1 MTLPSNSSM
10 NYYPDN
16 SLSNYVTKLPQLF
29 DFDGSWEVG
38 LSEVLFPLS
47 WPNVNENEVRL
58 RILIWHKN
66 PENNQYDR
74 QEWVTIS
81 PPPGH
86 YESPDFLVKQI
97 NAKIE
102 RVEYRKNLARFLYN
116 DISKRITVRFD
127 EKALSETVIVM
138 SKTMAELL
146 GFGWETKTRRN
157 CNEQPPKES
166 GGDDSSMVAR
176 TRRQVEDEIKD
187 YLLLTGADS
196 NLVVLSP
203 EDALSYTASGVCDLQ
218 RGFYSLFIYCDIV
231 DPVAVGNIRAPLL
244 SRVNIAGKEGA
255 TISRIYQNIQYVP
268 ILRKQFD
275 TIEIDIRSDFGQN
288 VAFERGKVIVVL
300 HFRRRK
306 PSYL

>member
-10 NYYPDN
+10 NYYPEN
-16 SLSNYVTKLPQLF
+16 TLSNYVTKLPQLF

-38 LSEVLFPLS
+38 LSEVLFPIS
-47 WPNVNENEVRL
+47 WPTVKANEIAM

-66 PENNQYDR
+66 PENNQYVRD
-74 QEWVTIS
+74 EWVTIS

-86 YESPDFLVKQI
+86 YESPDILVKQI

-116 DISKRITVRFD
+116 DISKKITVRFD
-127 EKALSETVIVM
+127 EKALSETIILM
-138 SKTMAELL
+138 SKPMAELL
-146 GFGWETKTRRN
+146 GFEWETKTRQKRDVK
-157 CNEQPPKES
+157 PPTES
-166 GGDDSSMVAR
+166 GGDEPGISR
-176 TRRQVEDEIKD
+176 KRRQVEDEIKD
-187 YLLLTGADS
+187 YLLVRAGDS
-196 NLVVLSP
+196 DMVALGP

-218 RGFYSLFIYCDIV
+218 RGFYSLFVYCDIV
-231 DPVAVGNIRAPLL
+231 EPVVVGDVKAPLL
-244 SRVNIAGKEGA
+244 RVVNISGKEGS

-275 TIEIDIRSDFGQN
+275 TIEIDIRSDFGQK

>member
-16 SLSNYVTKLPQLF
+16 TLSNYVTKLPQVF

-38 LSEVLFPLS
+38 LSEVLFPIS
-47 WPNVNENEVRL
+47 WPNVDADEVRL
-58 RILIWHKN
+58 RILIWYKN

-74 QEWVTIS
+74 NEWISIS

-86 YESPDFLVKQI
+86 YENPDFLVKQI

-102 RVEYRKNLARFLYN
+102 RVEHRKNLARFLYN
-116 DISKRITVRFD
+116 DISKKITVRFD

-138 SKTMAELL
+138 SKTMAQLL
-146 GFGWETKTRRN
+146 GFGWETKTRKNRDV
-157 CNEQPPKES
+157 QPPKES
-166 GGDDSSMVAR
+166 GGAESTTAGK
-176 TRRQVEDEIKD
+176 RRQVEDEIKD
-187 YLLLTGADS
+187 YTLLAAGDS
-196 NLVVLSP
+196 DLVAMSP

-231 DPVAVGNIRAPLL
+231 DPVVVGDVRAPLL
-244 SRVNIAGKEGA
+244 RVVNIAGKEGS
-255 TISRIYQNIQYVP
+255 TVSRIYQNIQYVP

-275 TIEIDIRSDFGQN
+275 TIEIDIRSDFGQK

>member
-1 MTLPSNSSM
+1 
-10 NYYPDN
+10 
-16 SLSNYVTKLPQLF
+16 
-29 DFDGSWEVG
+29 
-38 LSEVLFPLS
+38 
-47 WPNVNENEVRL
+47 
-58 RILIWHKN
+58 
-66 PENNQYDR
+66 
-74 QEWVTIS
+74 
-81 PPPGH
+81 
-86 YESPDFLVKQI
+86 
-97 NAKIE
+97 
-102 RVEYRKNLARFLYN
+102 
-116 DISKRITVRFD
+116 
-127 EKALSETVIVM
+127 M

-157 CNEQPPKES
+157 RNVQPPKES

-231 DPVAVGNIRAPLL
+231 DPVVVGDVRVPLL
-244 SRVNIAGKEGA
+244 RVVNIAGKEGA
-255 TISRIYQNIQYVP
+255 IISRMYQNIQYVP

>member
-16 SLSNYVTKLPQLF
+16 TLSNYITKLPQLF
-29 DFDGSWEVG
+29 DLDGSWEVG
-38 LSEVLFPLS
+38 LSEVLFPIS
-47 WPNVNENEVRL
+47 WPTVNANEIVI

-74 QEWVTIS
+74 NEWAAIS

-86 YESPDFLVKQI
+86 YESPDLLVKQI

-102 RVEYRKNLARFLYN
+102 RVEHRKNLARFLYN
-116 DISKRITVRFD
+116 DISKKITVRFD
-127 EKALSETVIVM
+127 EKALSETVISM
-138 SKTMAELL
+138 SKPTAELL
-146 GFGWETKTRRN
+146 GFGWETKTRQYRDV
-157 CNEQPPKES
+157 QPPN
-166 GGDDSSMVAR
+166 GDDNPGPTR
-176 TRRQVEDEIKD
+176 KRRQVVDEIKD
-187 YLLLTGADS
+187 YLLLRASDS
-196 NLVVLSP
+196 DMVAIGP

-218 RGFYSLFIYCDIV
+218 RGFYSLFIYCDV
-231 DPVAVGNIRAPLL
+231 VEPVVVGDVKAPLL
-244 SRVNIAGKEGA
+244 RVVNISGKEGS
-255 TISRIYQNIQYVP
+255 TISRIFQNIQYVP
-268 ILRKQFD
+268 ILRKQLD
-275 TIEIDIRSDFGQN
+275 TIEIDIRSDFGQK